1 MNINLAIGG
10 RIKQLRHSHCMT
22 QEELA
27 NRCELT
33 KSYISQLENNKT
45 SPSLAT
51 LSLILEVLGTNF
63 SDFFHEDAENK
74 IVFNKEEQ
82 IKKSFDGYDMTWL
95 IPTSQKLMMESVLVE
110 VAPLSQTMEDTPHE
124 GEEFGYVLEG
134 CIDVVYGSIIKTCKK
149 GEAFY
154 IETNKFHYVKNRT
167 NKTAKLIWVSCPPNF

>member
-1 MNINLAIGG
+1 MDFGKK
-10 RIKQLRHSHCMT
+10 IKQMRTLLNLT

-51 LSLILEVLGTNF
+51 LEVILEILGTNLAEFF
-63 SDFFHEDAENK
+63 SEDKKDK
-74 IVFNKEEQ
+74 IVFRESEQ
-82 IKKSFDGYDMTWL
+82 FVKNFSGYDITWL
-95 IPTSQKLMMESVLVE
+95 VPSSQRLMMEPILIE
-110 VAPLSQTMEDTPHE
+110 IDPHSQSLEDTPHD

-134 CIDVVYGSIIKTCKK
+134 QVDVVYGNTVEKCKK

-154 IETNKFHYVKNRT
+154 IETNKFHYLRNSSNR
-167 NKTAKLIWVSCPPNF
+167 KARLIWVSTPPTF

>member
-1 MNINLAIGG
+1 MDLGNK
-10 RIKQLRHSHCMT
+10 IKQMRTMLDLT

-51 LSLILEVLGTNF
+51 LTQILEVLGTNLAA
-63 SDFFHEDAENK
+63 FFNEEEIEK

-134 CIDVVYGSIIKTCKK
+134 SIDIVYGSIIKTCKK

>member
-1 MNINLAIGG
+1 MELGKK
-10 RIKQLRHSHCMT
+10 IKQMRTVLGLT

-33 KSYISQLENNKT
+33 KSYISQLENDKT

-51 LSLILEVLGTNF
+51 LTQILEVLGTNLA
-63 SDFFHEDAENK
+63 DFFNEEAPAK
-74 IVFNKEEQ
+74 IVFKKEEQ

-95 IPTSQKLMMESVLVE
+95 IPTSQMLMMESLLVE
-110 VAPLSQTMEDTPHE
+110 VEPNSQTMEDTPHE

-134 CIDVVYGSIIKTCKK
+134 SIEVVYGNISKVCKK

-167 NKTAKLIWVSCPPNF
+167 NKKAKLIWVSCPPNF

>member
-1 MNINLAIGG
+1 MDFGKK
-10 RIKQLRHSHCMT
+10 IKQLRTVFGLT

-51 LSLILEVLGTNF
+51 LSQILEVLGTNF
-63 SDFFHEDAENK
+63 SDFFHEELPEK
-74 IVFNKEEQ
+74 IVFKKEEQ
-82 IKKSFDGYDMTWL
+82 IKKCFDGYDMTWL
-95 IPTSQKLMMESVLVE
+95 IPSSQKLAMESVLVE
-110 VAPLSQTMEDTPHE
+110 VAPLSQTLEDNPHE

-134 CIDVVYGSIIKTCKK
+134 SVEIVYGNVSRTCKK

-154 IETNKFHYVKNRT
+154 FETNKFHYVKNRT
-167 NKTAKLIWVSCPPNF
+167 NKVAKIIWVSCPPNF

>member
-1 MNINLAIGG
+1 MDLGKK
-10 RIKQLRHSHCMT
+10 IKQMRTVLNLT

-51 LSLILEVLGTNF
+51 LTQILEVLGTNLA
-63 SDFFHEDAENK
+63 DFFNEEAPVK
-74 IVFNKEEQ
+74 IVFNKDEQ

-95 IPTSQKLMMESVLVE
+95 IPTSQQLMMESVLVE
-110 VAPLSQTMEDTPHE
+110 VAPHAQTLEDNPHE
-124 GEEFGYVLEG
+124 GEEFGYVLDG
-134 CIDVVYGSIIKTCKK
+134 SIDVVYGNIVKNCKK

-154 IETNKFHYVKNRT
+154 IETNKFHYVKNRA
-167 NKTAKLIWVSCPPNF
+167 NKPAKLIWVSCPPNF

>member
-1 MNINLAIGG
+1 MDLGNK
-10 RIKQLRHSHCMT
+10 IKQYRTILGLT

-51 LSLILEVLGTNF
+51 LSQILEVLGVDLA
-63 SDFFHEDAENK
+63 SFFNEEKTAK
-74 IVFNKEEQ
+74 IVFNKDEQ
-82 IKKSFDGYDMTWL
+82 ILKTFDGYEMTWL
-95 IPTSQKLMMESVLVE
+95 IPTSQKLTMESILVTIM
-110 VAPLSQTMEDTPHE
+110 PYSQTLEDNPHE

-134 CIDVVYGSIIKTCKK
+134 SVEVVYGNTSKVCKK

-154 IETNKFHYVKNRT
+154 FETNKFHYLKNRT
-167 NKTAKLIWVSCPPNF
+167 NKVAKLIWVSCPPNF

>member
-1 MNINLAIGG
+1 MDFGNK
-10 RIKQLRHSHCMT
+10 IKQLRTLLGLT

-63 SDFFHEDAENK
+63 SDFFHEEAENK

-95 IPTSQKLMMESVLVE
+95 IPTSQKLTMESVLVE
-110 VAPLSQTMEDTPHE
+110 ILP
-124 GEEFGYVLEG
+124 F
-134 CIDVVYGSIIKTCKK
+134 
-149 GEAFY
+149 
-154 IETNKFHYVKNRT
+154 N
-167 NKTAKLIWVSCPPNF
+167 

>member
-1 MNINLAIGG
+1 MDFGEKIY
-10 RIKQLRHSHCMT
+10 QLRTLLGLT

-51 LSLILEVLGTNF
+51 LSQILEVLGTNF
-63 SDFFHEDAENK
+63 SDFFHEEAPSK
-74 IVFNKEEQ
+74 IVFKKDEQ

-95 IPTSQKLMMESVLVE
+95 IPSSQKLSMESVLVE
-110 VAPLSQTMEDTPHE
+110 VAPMSQTLEDTPHE

-134 CIDVVYGSIIKTCKK
+134 SIDVVYGNECITCKK

-154 IETNKFHYVKNRT
+154 FETNKFHYVVNRT
-167 NKTAKLIWVSCPPNF
+167 NKVAKLIWVSCPPNF

>member
-1 MNINLAIGG
+1 MDLGKKIRQMRSVLNL
-10 RIKQLRHSHCMT
+10 T

-51 LSLILEVLGTNF
+51 LTQILEVLGTNLA
-63 SDFFHEDAENK
+63 DFFNEEPPVK

-110 VAPLSQTMEDTPHE
+110 VAPYSQTMEDTPHD
-124 GEEFGYVLEG
+124 GQEFGYVLEG
-134 CIDVVYGSIIKTCKK
+134 SIDVVYGNLVKNCKK

-154 IETNKFHYVKNRT
+154 IETNKFHYIKNKT
-167 NKTAKLIWVSCPPNF
+167 NKPAKLIWVSCPPNF

>member
-1 MNINLAIGG
+1 MDFGEK
-10 RIKQLRHSHCMT
+10 IKQLRTVYGLT

-51 LSLILEVLGTNF
+51 LSQILEVLGTNF
-63 SDFFHEDAENK
+63 SDFFYEEAPEK
-74 IVFNKEEQ
+74 IVFKKEEQ
-82 IKKSFDGYDMTWL
+82 IMKSFDGYDMTWL
-95 IPTSQKLMMESVLVE
+95 IPSSQKLAMESVLVE
-110 VAPLSQTMEDTPHE
+110 VQPMSQTLEDNPHE

-134 CIDVVYGSIIKTCKK
+134 SVDVVHGNVVQTCKK

-154 IETNKFHYVKNRT
+154 FETNKFHYVKNRT
-167 NKTAKLIWVSCPPNF
+167 NKVAKLIWVSCPPNF

>member
-1 MNINLAIGG
+1 MDFGNK
-10 RIKQLRHSHCMT
+10 IKQLRTLLGLT

-63 SDFFHEDAENK
+63 SDFFHEEAENK

-95 IPTSQKLMMESVLVE
+95 IPTSQKLTMESVLVDI
-110 VAPLSQTMEDTPHE
+110 APLSQTLEDTPHE
-124 GEEFGYVLEG
+124 GEEFGYILEG
-134 CIDVVYGSIIKTCKK
+134 SVDVVYGNVIKTCKK

-154 IETNKFHYVKNRT
+154 IETNKFHYLINRT
-167 NKTAKLIWVSCPPNF
+167 NKPAKLIWVSCPPNF